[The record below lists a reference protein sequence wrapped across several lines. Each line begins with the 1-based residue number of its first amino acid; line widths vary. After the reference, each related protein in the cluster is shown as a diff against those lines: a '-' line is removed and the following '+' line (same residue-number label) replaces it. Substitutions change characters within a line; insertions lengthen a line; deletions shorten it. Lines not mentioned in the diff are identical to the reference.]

1 MTVKHGSLS
10 MATNYGCSCGPC
22 RDAQTRYVK
31 RWRLARARGAKFMV
45 PSAPSVRKLQ
55 ALARLGH
62 TFSDIA
68 REAGY
73 SGPAAIT
80 NLMKRDVIRS
90 ATEVRIEE
98 VYRHLEMKIPYMTH
112 HRRLVQ
118 QRAIDE
124 GWLPPLA
131 YDDIDLGIVAEVES
145 TAEVPPGRFDL
156 EVVEDFLQYGTWKR
170 RTSRL
175 EKIEIM
181 RRWLADGRS
190 ENELCRLTGWR
201 AGRYGRGFQH
211 ELEEAR
217 HGPAALDVRR
227 GDLAS

>member
-1 MTVKHGSLS
+1 
-10 MATNYGCSCGPC
+10 
-22 RDAQTRYVK
+22 
-31 RWRLARARGAKFMV
+31 MV
-45 PSAPSVRKLQ
+45 PAAPSVRKVK

-80 NLMKRDVIRS
+80 NMMKHDVIR
-90 ATEVRIEE
+90 ATTEVRIEE
-98 VYRHLEMKIPYMTH
+98 VYRHLEMVVPYMSS

-118 QRAIDE
+118 QRAIAE

-131 YDDIDLGIVAEVES
+131 YDDIDEGLVAEVES
-145 TAEVPPGRFDL
+145 TAEVPHDRFDL

-170 RTSRL
+170 KTSRL

-181 RRWLADGRS
+181 RRWLANGRS

-211 ELEEAR
+211 ELEEVR
-217 HGPAALDVRR
+217 HDGPAALDVRR